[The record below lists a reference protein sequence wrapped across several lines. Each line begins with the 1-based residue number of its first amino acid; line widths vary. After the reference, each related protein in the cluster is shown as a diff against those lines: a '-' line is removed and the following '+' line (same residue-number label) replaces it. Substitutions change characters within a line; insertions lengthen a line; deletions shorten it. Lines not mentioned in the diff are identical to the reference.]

1 MGKGNKVL
9 ICIRFGCV
17 CMLIGL
23 AMKKNK
29 SQVVRVPLESTE
41 RLNEIAEKVGV
52 SQAQLVRWAV
62 DALIADVERRGGKLV
77 LPYGCSERGAGGE
90 FERTP

>member
-1 MGKGNKVL
+1 
-9 ICIRFGCV
+9 
-17 CMLIGL
+17 MLIRTV
-23 AMKKNK
+23 MKKNK

-62 DALIADVERRGGKLV
+62 DALLADVKLKGGKLV
-77 LPYGCSERGAGGE
+77 LPYRYEQSPSQSIHAN
-90 FERTP
+90 P